1 MPGYR
6 VAVIAAG
13 GIGRIHARS
22 WQAVEGV
29 ELWSVADT
37 SAEALTEFGEA
48 FGIPPQRRYSDFR
61 EMLDAERPDLVSI
74 CAWHAQHAEMT
85 IAAAA
90 RKPKAIL
97 VEKPMATCLGD
108 ADEMLIA
115 CNRNRVK
122 LAVGHQHRF
131 SAPVV
136 EARRLIAS
144 GAIGQPLYLWS
155 ASTDGLLNNGT
166 HLVDIQRCLLG
177 DPQVLWVVGNVE
189 RKTDRYER
197 ATPIE
202 DACAG
207 IVQYDGGAQGVVES
221 DLTERGSFVRRIVGD
236 EGQLEIVGSG
246 IRLFDGKSAGGKG
259 GGWRMLD
266 VPRNDAHA
274 EQARE
279 IVAWVDGKQETYRND
294 GLVARGTLEILMA
307 IYESARRHEIVRFP
321 LQTRLNPLEVMLDT
335 GRLPV
340 ERPGRYDIRS
350 SLVRGEGM
358 SWL

>member
-1 MPGYR
+1 MPGHR
-6 VAVIAAG
+6 VAIIAAG

-22 WQAVEGV
+22 WQAAEGA

-37 SAEALTEFGEA
+37 SREAVTELGDA
-48 FGIPPQRRYSDFR
+48 FGIPPQRRYADFR
-61 EMLDAERPDLVSI
+61 EMLDSERPDIVSI

-115 CNRNRVK
+115 CARNRVK

-131 SAPVV
+131 STPVV
-136 EARRLIAS
+136 EARRLIAA
-144 GAIGQPLYLWS
+144 GAIGQPLYLSSTS
-155 ASTDGLLNNGT
+155 ADGLLNNGT
-166 HLVDIQRCLLG
+166 HFVDLQRYLLG
-177 DPQVLWVVGNVE
+177 DPRTLWVIGNVE

-197 ATPIE
+197 ALPIE

-207 IVQYDGGAQGVVES
+207 IIQYDGGAQGVIES
-221 DLTERGSFVRRIVGD
+221 DLPEVGSFVRRVVGTD
-236 EGQLEIVGSG
+236 GQLEIVGSG
-246 IRLFDGKSAGGKG
+246 VRLLDGKS
-259 GGWRMLD
+259 GGWQMID
-266 VPRNDAHA
+266 VPGNDAYA
-274 EQARE
+274 DQARE
-279 IVAWVDGKQETYRND
+279 IVAWVDGKVESYRD
-294 GLVARGTLEILMA
+294 EGLVARGTLEVLMA
-307 IYESARRHEIVRFP
+307 IYESARRHEVVRFP
-321 LQTRLNPLEVMLDT
+321 LQTRLNPLELMIET
-335 GRLPV
+335 GRLPI

-350 SLVRGEGM
+350 GLVRGEGM